1 MTEKKKSYFA
11 EVKKE
16 QLKDFGT
23 IVAIVFIIL
32 GIHFNTNSFFIVAIV
47 IGFITIIFPFIFYP
61 FTYLWF
67 KFSKI
72 IGKFN
77 SQIILAIIFF
87 LVVTPVGVFRR
98 ILGKDTLR
106 LKDFKKG
113 TDSVMIQRNHTYS
126 PSDLEHLF

>member
-1 MTEKKKSYFA
+1 MGKKRKSYNV

-32 GIHFNTNSFFIVAIV
+32 GIHFNIDRFFICAIV
-47 IGFITIIFPFIFYP
+47 IGFITILLPSIFYP

-72 IGKFN
+72 MGKFN
-77 SQIILAIIFF
+77 SQIILAIVFF
-87 LVVTPVGVFRR
+87 LVVTPVGIFRR

-106 LKDFKKG
+106 LKDFKKS
-113 TDSVMIQRNHTYS
+113 TDSVMIQRNHTFS
-126 PSDLEHLF
+126 PSDLERLF